1 MIVCKVGVDLLELD
15 LERTLRIESFR
26 QSPGWAEC
34 QGARGCA
41 GREEEILLVP
51 EPSKAARESSP
62 GNPCPREMG

>member
-41 GREEEILLVP
+41 GREEEILFG
-51 EPSKAARESSP
+51 S
-62 GNPCPREMG
+62 